1 MVKKFEK
8 KNTPADPALCLS
20 FLAHS
25 LLFANNLA
33 RNGNDEQKRR
43 FLPGACEGRLIGGMG
58 MSEPSAA

>member
-1 MVKKFEK
+1 MLK
-8 KNTPADPALCLS
+8 KNSRADPAFCLS

-43 FLPGACEGRLIGGMG
+43 FDETKLNRTEL
-58 MSEPSAA
+58 S